1 MGTPVAGGLDYR
13 EAHLLMEMVADT
25 RQLAS
30 LDLVE
35 VNPILDVRNSTA
47 VLGTELALS
56 ALGLEIL

>member
-1 MGTPVAGGLDYR
+1 
-13 EAHLLMEMVADT
+13 MEM
-25 RQLAS
+25 RGREPSLAA

-47 VLGTELALS
+47 ILATELALS